1 MNGIS
6 NAIQYLMP
14 AQHGLLSENDMTYY
28 KPEEMLP
35 IDLEILKE
43 AKKMGFTT
51 KDLGDTYIGSQR
63 QLTDLVKRFLNR
75 YGDDGK

>member
-1 MNGIS
+1 
-6 NAIQYLMP
+6 
-14 AQHGLLSENDMTYY
+14 MTYY

>member
-14 AQHGLLSENDMTYY
+14 TQHGLLSENDMTYY